1 MTSNNEGALAGVRVV
16 DLSRVYAG
24 PFCTQTL
31 ADHGADVVKIEPPQ
45 GDETRDWG
53 PAMPGGISSYYWG
66 LNRNKR
72 NLALDLSHPDG
83 RDVLFRL
90 LETADV
96 LVDNFKQGTLER
108 WGIGY
113 EDCLR
118 ERFPRLVHCSISG
131 YGADGP
137 LARFPGYDAVAQG
150 LAGFMSIN
158 GEPGGMPLKVPFPVV
173 DFAAG
178 LSAVSSILLALV
190 ERARSGLGQHV
201 DIDLFSTALSM
212 LHPVSTSWMATGDVP
227 VATGNVYGAIAP
239 YGVYPC
245 KDKPVATGAGNN
257 RTFARLVEALGVP
270 ELARDPRFATN
281 AQRVAH
287 RDALDTL
294 LGQLTAELR
303 ADDVVERL
311 LHAGVATGPVNT
323 IADAFGHPQAAR
335 NAMFVNTDAYT
346 GAGIPAKLSR
356 TPGSIRR
363 PPRPFAADTDAVLDA
378 FGIDAARRDA
388 LRQAGVIHDE
398 RAGSAG
404 SAS

>member
-1 MTSNNEGALAGVRVV
+1 MTSSNKGALAGVRVV

-24 PFCTQTL
+24 PFCAQTL
-31 ADHGADVVKIEPPQ
+31 ADHGADVIKIEPPQ

-53 PAMPGGISSYYWG
+53 PAMPNGLSSYYWG
-66 LNRNKR
+66 LNRNKL

-131 YGADGP
+131 YGTDGP

-178 LSAVSSILLALV
+178 MSAVSSVLLALV
-190 ERARSGLGQHV
+190 ERTRSGLGQHV

-212 LHPVSTSWMATGDVP
+212 LHPVSTSWM
-227 VATGNVYGAIAP
+227 
-239 YGVYPC
+239 
-245 KDKPVATGAGNN
+245 ATGAGNN

-303 ADDVVERL
+303 ADEVFERL
-311 LHAGVATGPVNT
+311 MQAGVATGPVNT
-323 IADAFGHPQAAR
+323 VADAFGHPQTAR
-335 NAMFVNTDAYT
+335 NAMFVDTDTYT

-363 PPRPFAADTDAVLDA
+363 PPQPFAADTDAVLDA

-388 LRQAGVIHDE
+388 LRQAGVLHDT
-398 RAGSAG
+398 RANAAG

>member
-1 MTSNNEGALAGVRVV
+1 MTSSHEGALAGVRVV

-24 PFCTQTL
+24 PFCAQTL

-45 GDETRDWG
+45 GDETRDSPRCRAAS
-53 PAMPGGISSYYWG
+53 PATTA
-66 LNRNKR
+66 NRNKR

-90 LETADV
+90 LDTADV
-96 LVDNFKQGTLER
+96 LIDNFKQGTLER

-131 YGADGP
+131 YGTTAAG
-137 LARFPGYDAVAQG
+137 AVSGYDAVAQG

-173 DFAAG
+173 DYAAG
-178 LSAVSSILLALV
+178 LSAVSSVLLALV
-190 ERARSGLGQHV
+190 ERTRSGLGQHV

-212 LHPVSTSWMATGDVP
+212 LHPVSTTWMATGDVP
-227 VATGNVYGAIAP
+227 VATGNVYAAIAP

-245 KDKPVATGAGNN
+245 KDKPISTGAGNN
-257 RTFARLVEALGVP
+257 RTFARLVETLGVP

-281 AQRVAH
+281 AKRVAH

-294 LGQLTAELR
+294 LGQLTAELH
-303 ADDVVERL
+303 ADDIVERL
-311 LHAGVATGPVNT
+311 LNAGVATAVNT
-323 IADAFGHPQAAR
+323 VADAFGHPQATH
-335 NAMFVNTDAYT
+335 NAMFVKTDTYT
-346 GAGIPAKLSR
+346 GAGVPPNFPHARIDTPAA
-356 TPGSIRR
+356 PAVRR
-363 PPRPFAADTDAVLDA
+363 RHRRR
-378 FGIDAARRDA
+378 ARRARHRRGAPGRAAAGGVLHDTRADA
-388 LRQAGVIHDE
+388 T
-398 RAGSAG
+398 G